1 MGKGVLVVN
10 ILTIIS
16 PILPY
21 LDVVTAESSSGSM
34 SRNLEELMILGLR
47 YFWKKNAN
55 RLARIFSV

>member
-21 LDVVTAESSSGSM
+21 LDVVTAESSSGSK

-47 YFWKKNAN
+47 YFCKKMQ
-55 RLARIFSV
+55 IV